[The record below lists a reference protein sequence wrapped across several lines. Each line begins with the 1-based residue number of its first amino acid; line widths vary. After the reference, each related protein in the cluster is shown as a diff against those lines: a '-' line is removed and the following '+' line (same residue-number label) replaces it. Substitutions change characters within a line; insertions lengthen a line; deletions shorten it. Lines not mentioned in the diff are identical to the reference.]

1 MITKKKLVVGVLAL
15 SLGLGF
21 TAGVTPTFAH
31 ADESASTRISGASI
45 EDRELVPFTGYVIS
59 IGDTYMTIANAP
71 TKEEALQGEW
81 WDLVNQGK
89 ILLVPS
95 PKNETYAA
103 GDKVK
108 VYYKAMTMSL
118 PPIAISPILEKVTDE

>member
-1 MITKKKLVVGVLAL
+1 MMTKKKMVVAVLTL

-21 TAGVTPTFAH
+21 TAGVTPTLAH
-31 ADESASTRISGASI
+31 ADESVSKRVSVSSI
-45 EDRELVPFTGYVIS
+45 ENQELSTFTGYVIF

-81 WDLVNQGK
+81 WELVNQGK

-95 PKNETYAA
+95 PENETYAV
-103 GDKVK
+103 GDKLN

-118 PPIAISPILEKVTDE
+118 PPIALSPVLEKITE

>member
-1 MITKKKLVVGVLAL
+1 MITKKKLVVAVLTL

-31 ADESASTRISGASI
+31 ADESASKRVSASSI
-45 EDRELVPFTGYVIS
+45 DKLEPTTFTGYVIS

-81 WDLVNQGK
+81 WELVNQGK

-95 PKNETYAA
+95 PENETYAV
-103 GDKVK
+103 GDKLN

-118 PPIAISPILEKVTDE
+118 PPIAILPVLEKITD

>member
-1 MITKKKLVVGVLAL
+1 MITKKKMVVAVLTL

-31 ADESASTRISGASI
+31 VDESASKRVSASSI
-45 EDRELVPFTGYVIS
+45 DQLEPTTFTGYVIS

-71 TKEEALQGEW
+71 TQEEAMQGEW
-81 WDLVNQGK
+81 WELVNQGK
-89 ILLVPS
+89 ILLVPT
-95 PKNETYAA
+95 PQDATYAV
-103 GDKVK
+103 GDKLN

-118 PPIAISPILEKVTDE
+118 PPIAIAPVLEKITE

>member
-31 ADESASTRISGASI
+31 ADESASMRIAGSAI
-45 EDRELVPFTGYVIS
+45 EEQELVPFTGYVIS
-59 IGDTYMTIANAP
+59 IGGTYMTIANAP

-81 WDLVNQGK
+81 WELVNQGK

-95 PKNETYAA
+95 PENEAYAV
-103 GDKVK
+103 GDKVNE
-108 VYYKAMTMSL
+108 AMTMSL
-118 PPIAISPILEKVTDE
+118 PPIAISPILEKITE